1 MRNSKQI
8 IIFLIPLIFITN
20 FNCLKAQ
27 STNSRYI
34 ITKDNGRIIKVY
46 NAFGDFLDSD
56 KSWESY
62 KKILFDAYPEMK
74 VVHDKQLSWG
84 SIDSLKFPDEVKNFR
99 KEDWQKYFTQY
110 DDITLNVLYDSVIT
124 NENKILKPVNN
135 NPIDLCLFLPYGGCF
150 VNPDQDK
157 STIYISLLI
166 DPADAQ
172 KIMVH
177 EYAHNLHTQRF
188 TAEPFRLAREIVAEG
203 IAVYLTTLT
212 IKDMEIYNAIP
223 FMPESSVK
231 WCFANE
237 PVIKN
242 SIKAELNDNT
252 LSSLK
257 KFIADGAVATPPAG
271 FVEKTG
277 YFAGYRIIEACIKN
291 GMTLEDICS
300 SNSDSIIKKSG
311 YFK

>member
-1 MRNSKQI
+1 MKKSKQI
-8 IIFLIPLIFITN
+8 IILLIPFFFFACSNRLQT
-20 FNCLKAQ
+20 Q
-27 STNSRYI
+27 YSNSRYI
-34 ITKDNGRIIKVY
+34 IAKDNGRIIKAY

-56 KSWESY
+56 KSWENY

-74 VVHDKQLSWG
+74 VVHEKQLSWG
-84 SIDSLKFPDEVKNFR
+84 SIDSLKFPEEVKNYK
-99 KEDWQKYFTQY
+99 KEDWEKYFTQY
-110 DDITLNVLYDSVIT
+110 DDKTLNILYDSVIAR
-124 NENKILKPVNN
+124 ENKILKPMNN

-157 STIYISLLI
+157 STIYISLII
-166 DPADAQ
+166 DPNDAQ

-177 EYAHNLHTQRF
+177 EYAHNLHMQRLA
-188 TAEPFRLAREIVAEG
+188 AEPFRLAREIVAEG

-212 IKDMEIYNAIP
+212 IKDMEIFNAIP

-237 PVIKN
+237 SDIKD
-242 SIKAELNDNT
+242 SIKAELNDNS

-257 KFIADGAVATPPAG
+257 KFIADGAVATPPTG

-291 GMTLEDICS
+291 GMTLEEICS
-300 SNSDSIIKKSG
+300 LNSDTVIEKSG
-311 YFK
+311 YFN

>member
-1 MRNSKQI
+1 MKKSKQI
-8 IIFLIPLIFITN
+8 IILLIPLIF
-20 FNCLKAQ
+20 FACFYSLQAQ
-27 STNSRYI
+27 SSNSRYI
-34 ITKDNGRIIKVY
+34 ITKDNGRIIKAY

-62 KKILFDAYPEMK
+62 KKLLFDPYPEMK
-74 VVHDKQLSWG
+74 AVHDKQLSWG
-84 SIDSLKFPDEVKNFR
+84 SIDSLKFPDEVNNYK
-99 KEDWQKYFTQY
+99 KEDWEKYFTQY
-110 DDITLNVLYDSVIT
+110 DDKTLNILYDSVLAR
-124 NENKILKPVNN
+124 ENKILKPLNN

-150 VNPDQDK
+150 VIPDQDK

-166 DPADAQ
+166 DPIDVQ

-177 EYAHNLHTQRF
+177 EYAHNLHMQRH

-212 IKDMEIYNAIP
+212 ITNMEIYNAIP

-237 PVIKN
+237 HLIRD
-242 SIKAELNDNT
+242 SIRAELKDNT
-252 LSSLK
+252 MICIK
-257 KFIADGAVATPPAG
+257 KFISDGEVASPPKG

-277 YFAGYRIIEACIKN
+277 YFVGFRIIEACIKK

-300 SNSDSIIKKSG
+300 SNSDEVIEKSG
-311 YFK
+311 YFN